1 MAKQVLVV
9 LSNAVEGTDD
19 EFNRWYTG
27 THLGEVLKL
36 DGYVAAQR
44 FKLSDGQLGPG
55 DVPYRYFALY
65 EVDTEDPADPARALS
80 ASTLIR
86 VRLFSSKSSVRT
98 IPASQAPDAS
108 GRGLRKVRRLA
119 RRPWRSRKSTRL
131 TYRLSLRR
139 KIRRTP

>member
-44 FKLSDGQLGPG
+44 FKLSGGQLGQG

-65 EVDTEDPADPARALS
+65 EVDTEDPAL
-80 ASTLIR
+80 TLLAGIR
-86 VRLFSSKSSVRT
+86 SMDMSPTLDLGRT
-98 IPASQAPDAS
+98 VA
-108 GRGLRKVRRLA
+108 
-119 RRPWRSRKSTRL
+119 WF
-131 TYRLSLRR
+131 Y
-139 KIRRTP
+139 TPVTERVGADS